1 MCVADLGSDV
11 VRTTETS
18 WWMLGIG
25 ASRFPAPKLSQTSLI
40 CLPRRSA
47 LENREPLTLQ
57 FRWKT
62 GRVSLVQVVLN
73 HREKDKATGWIGSVI
88 ECAFPS
94 LRFPRLSS

>member
-1 MCVADLGSDV
+1 MDAWDRCAALD
-11 VRTTETS
+11 
-18 WWMLGIG
+18 
-25 ASRFPAPKLSQTSLI
+25 PAEPWQTSLT

-73 HREKDKATGWIGSVI
+73 HREKEKATGWIGSVI
-88 ECAFPS
+88 ECVAPFPS
-94 LRFPRLSS
+94 LTTFLTSP